1 MGFVSAVAVPA
12 SLVLAFLGVNPS
24 QVNSRWSM
32 FSRHYL
38 PMYLTV
44 AGLFVLGVVL
54 SVGLW
59 AQQRRQSREQRGRTS
74 PAAEQDRA
82 RPGQDRGHTRLTSKA
97 CDGGLPRPNE
107 GGDLLRATL
116 AASASA
122 RQPRASSRSTGGLAH
137 MPV

>member
-1 MGFVSAVAVPA
+1 
-12 SLVLAFLGVNPS
+12 
-24 QVNSRWSM
+24 M

-44 AGLFVLGVVL
+44 AGLIVLGVVL

-82 RPGQDRGHTRLTSKA
+82 RPSKIVQSA
-97 CDGGLPRPNE
+97 AVTVTIREWRP
-107 GGDLLRATL
+107 ATISCRSS
-116 AASASA
+116 AA
-122 RQPRASSRSTGGLAH
+122 
-137 MPV
+137 PV